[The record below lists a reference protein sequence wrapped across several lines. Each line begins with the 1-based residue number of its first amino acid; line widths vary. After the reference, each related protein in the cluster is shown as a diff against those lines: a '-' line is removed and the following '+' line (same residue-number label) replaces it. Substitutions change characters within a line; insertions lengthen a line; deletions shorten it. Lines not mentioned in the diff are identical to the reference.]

1 MQGPSTAPTVT
12 TWRKYVGR
20 ERAVVVTDRFGGS
33 AAGGELLRHF
43 GFTTEH
49 VAETVRG
56 LMRGG

>member
-1 MQGPSTAPTVT
+1 MSD
-12 TWRKYVGR
+12 